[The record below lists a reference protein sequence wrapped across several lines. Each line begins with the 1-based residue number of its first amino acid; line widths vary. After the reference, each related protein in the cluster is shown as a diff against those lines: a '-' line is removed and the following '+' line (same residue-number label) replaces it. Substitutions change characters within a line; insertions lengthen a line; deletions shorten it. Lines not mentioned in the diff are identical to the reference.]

1 MPPWAAAPTIIGLT
15 VSSFDENGFKKL
27 AILLPIS
34 DGKFII
40 VFLNS
45 VNLSFI
51 LCQISSTHFFTELQ
65 VSLIQSFKLT
75 QASDILVPIGS
86 IIDSLIN
93 PPSELNPP
101 DIVSQIAPGKLLIFS
116 HHHLIPS
123 NNICGK
129 CGIALNISINA
140 GKPVVF
146 NHSNTGFKTLSIS
159 FF

>member
-1 MPPWAAAPTIIGLT
+1 MVSSAALALFAILSNAPDTLSAIFFT
-15 VSSFDENGFKKL
+15 VSL
-27 AILLPIS
+27 TLPT
-34 DGKFII
+34 
-40 VFLNS
+40 VA
-45 VNLSFI
+45 SFI
-51 LCQISSTHFFTELQ
+51 ASTILSLMSSRPLKNVLTFSHFSSTQPFRLSH
-65 VSLIQSFKLT
+65 V
-75 QASDILVPIGS
+75 SDILVPIGS

-101 DIVSQIAPGKLLIFS
+101 DIVSQIALGKLLIFS

-129 CGIALNISINA
+129 RGIALNISINA